1 MKPFPVSSFQFRVSS
16 SRWGA
21 LNWKLATR
29 NSQLGAAI
37 RRAIWALVL
46 APTIALAQVTNDPTR
61 PPAGSADAGPEAAG
75 DTGGGVM
82 LQSVLISPTHKAA
95 IISGVM
101 VKLGEKYGDAVLVR
115 VAENEVVLKSGGT
128 QQVLKLYPGVEKREI
143 TTVAVK
149 DVQRRDKARASAAP
163 AAAGSAQPR

>member
-1 MKPFPVSSFQFRVSS
+1 MK
-16 SRWGA
+16 W
-21 LNWKLATR
+21 LAM
-29 NSQLGAAI
+29 
-37 RRAIWALVL
+37 VL
-46 APTIALAQVTNDPTR
+46 AVVAVNASAQVANDPTR
-61 PPAGSADAGPEAAG
+61 PPAGYADAGPEAAG

-143 TTVAVK
+143 TPVAVK
-149 DVQRRDKARASAAP
+149 GAQRRGKAQASAAP

>member
-1 MKPFPVSSFQFRVSS
+1 M
-16 SRWGA
+16 
-21 LNWKLATR
+21 
-29 NSQLGAAI
+29 
-37 RRAIWALVL
+37 
-46 APTIALAQVTNDPTR
+46 AQVINDPTR
-61 PPAGSADAGPEAAG
+61 PPAGLAAGAADADLVV
-75 DTGGGVM
+75 DTGGGM
-82 LQSVLISPTHKAA
+82 RLQSVLISPTYNAA

-143 TTVAVK
+143 TPIAVK
-149 DVQRRDKARASAAP
+149 DVQRRGNAPANTVP